1 MHRVIIT
8 EVNNEHHCELSKE
21 FYNVAARSTR
31 RIPKYDLK
39 KMEGIMGLLKN
50 NPNLSPLSLRP
61 LLSECV
67 PTYFIVD
74 LQFIQNFRARVALY
88 HSTHTDGN
96 LDEISLKEANDLI
109 SKEKLSG
116 KEHDVLNDP
125 MVHTNFLAIL
135 RKVMQDD
142 SGTQKAIGYLN
153 ELKIKVPGTDFRIR
167 YNECHLPDAIVWMT
181 PFMKNNLVRYTQEVR

>member
-1 MHRVIIT
+1 MKKQIQCPFEIKFGFINKLKRSIKTDIMHRVIIT

-74 LQFIQNFRARVALY
+74 L
-88 HSTHTDGN
+88 
-96 LDEISLKEANDLI
+96 
-109 SKEKLSG
+109 
-116 KEHDVLNDP
+116 
-125 MVHTNFLAIL
+125 
-135 RKVMQDD
+135 
-142 SGTQKAIGYLN
+142 
-153 ELKIKVPGTDFRIR
+153 
-167 YNECHLPDAIVWMT
+167 
-181 PFMKNNLVRYTQEVR
+181 